1 MTVMSYTRK
10 NVLLFCLSLVVGLTI
25 WFLPEPAGVNPVAWH
40 LFAIFIFT
48 VLGIITKPLPI
59 GTIAFIGLMLVTL
72 TGTLTFNEAFTG
84 FNNHIVWLI
93 VFAFFIARGFIKT
106 GLGFRIAYH
115 LMTLLGKST
124 LGMGYGLV
132 ATDFVLS
139 SAIPSLT
146 ARTGGVIFP
155 LLNSLCKAFGSEPHN
170 QPRKVGAFLFV
181 TAFQGSIITSAM
193 FLTAMAGNPMIA
205 DLAEQV
211 NIPIGWGKWALAAI
225 VPGLIALLVVPYFI
239 YKVYP
244 PEQKETPDAKKFAR
258 KELKKMGPISSAEWI
273 MLAVFVLL
281 IVLWA
286 TAKVVGV
293 HPAVTAM
300 VGLSLLLLTKVI
312 SWDDITSEKGAWNIL
327 IWFSVLLM
335 MAGFL
340 TKLGF
345 MGWFSDQ
352 VMVHLQGMN
361 WVLGFSILFLVYF
374 YSHYF
379 FASNAAHI
387 GSMFLPFLILATAM
401 GTPPALAVFALAFAS
416 SLFGGLTHYGCG
428 PAPIFFG
435 AGYVKISEWW
445 KLGFYV
451 SVINIIIW
459 MGLGS
464 LWWKVLGLF

>member
-1 MTVMSYTRK
+1 MTTLSYSRK
-10 NVLLFCLSLVVGLTI
+10 NISLFFLSFLVGLI
-25 WFLPEPAGVNPVAWH
+25 LWFLPEPQGVSTQAWH

-48 VLGIITKPLPI
+48 VLGVITKPLPI
-59 GTIAFIGLMLVTL
+59 GTIAFIGLMLTTL
-72 TGTLTFNEAFTG
+72 TKTLTFDQAFTG
-84 FNNHIVWLI
+84 FSNNIVWLI

-115 LMTLLGKST
+115 LMDLLGKST

-181 TAFQGSIITSAM
+181 TAFQGSVITSAI

-211 NIPIGWGKWALAAI
+211 GISVTWGRWALAAI
-225 VPGLIALLVVPYFI
+225 VPGLIALLVVPLFI
-239 YKVYP
+239 YKIYP
-244 PEQKETPDAKKFAR
+244 PEQKETPDAKKYA
-258 KELKKMGPISSAEWI
+258 KKQLKDMGPISAGEWV
-273 MLAVFVLL
+273 MLLVFVLL
-281 IVLWA
+281 IVLRA
-286 TAKVVGV
+286 GAKIIGI

-300 VGLSLLLLTKVI
+300 VGLSLLLLSKVI
-312 SWDDITSEKGAWNIL
+312 AWDDITSEKGAWNIL
-327 IWFSVLLM
+327 VWFSVLLM

-345 MGWFSDQ
+345 MAWFSDL

-361 WVLGFSILFLVYF
+361 WVLGFTILFLVYF

-387 GSMFLPFLILATAM
+387 GAMFLPFLVLATAM
-401 GTPPALAVFALAFAS
+401 GTPPALAVFSLAFAS

-435 AGYVKISEWW
+435 AGYVKISDWW
-445 KLGFYV
+445 KLGFYI

-459 MGLGS
+459 LGLGS
-464 LWWKVLGLF
+464 LWWKLIGLY

>member
-1 MTVMSYTRK
+1 MTTLSYSKK
-10 NVLLFCLSLVVGLTI
+10 NVSLFLASFLVGLI
-25 WFLPEPAGVNPVAWH
+25 LWFLPAPQGVSEDAWH

-59 GTIAFIGLMLVTL
+59 GTIAFIGLMLTTV
-72 TGTLTFNEAFTG
+72 TGTLTFPQAASG
-84 FNNHIVWLI
+84 FSNHIVWLI

-115 LMTLLGKST
+115 LMSLMGKST

-132 ATDFVLS
+132 ATDFVLA

-155 LLNSLCKAFGSEPHN
+155 LLSSLCKAFGSEPHN
-170 QPRKVGAFLFV
+170 GPRKMGAFLFV
-181 TAFQGSIITSAM
+181 TAFQGAVITSAM
-193 FLTAMAGNPMIA
+193 FVTAMAGNPMIV
-205 DLAEQV
+205 DFAEQV
-211 NIPIGWGKWALAAI
+211 GIPIGWGKWALAAI
-225 VPGLIALLVVPYFI
+225 VPGMLTLLIVPYFI
-239 YKVYP
+239 YKVFP
-244 PEQKETPDAKKFAR
+244 PEVKETPEAKKFAR
-258 KELKKMGPISSAEWI
+258 KSLKDMGPISMEEII
-273 MLAVFVLL
+273 MLVTFVLL

-286 TAKVVGV
+286 GSKIIGI
-293 HPAVTAM
+293 HPAVTAT
-300 VGLSLLLLTKVI
+300 VGLSLLLLTKVLQ
-312 SWDDITSEKGAWNIL
+312 WDDITSEKGAWNIL

-352 VMVHLQGMN
+352 VMGALQGVN
-361 WVLGFSILFLVYF
+361 WVAGFTVLFLVYY

-387 GSMFLPFLILATAM
+387 GAMFLPFLVLALAM
-401 GTPPALAVFALAFAS
+401 GTPPALAVFSLGFAS

-435 AGYVKISEWW
+435 AGYVKIGDWW

-451 SVINIIIW
+451 SVINILIFI
-459 MGLGS
+459 GLGA
-464 LWWKVLGLF
+464 LWWKLIGLY

>member
-1 MTVMSYTRK
+1 MAAMTYTKK
-10 NVLLFCLSLVVGLTI
+10 NASFFLLSFLVGLVI
-25 WFLPEPAGVNPVAWH
+25 WFLPEPQGVSSQAWH

-48 VLGIITKPLPI
+48 VIGVITQPLPI
-59 GTIAFIGLMLVTL
+59 GTIAFVGLMFVTL
-72 TGTLTFNEAFTG
+72 TKTLTFDEAFTG
-84 FNNHIVWLI
+84 FSNNIVWLI

-115 LMTLLGKST
+115 LMNLMGKST

-181 TAFQGSIITSAM
+181 TAFQGSVITSAI

-205 DLAEQV
+205 DLAEQ
-211 NIPIGWGKWALAAI
+211 IGITISWGKWAAAAI
-225 VPGLIALLVVPYFI
+225 VPGLIALIIVPLFI
-239 YKVYP
+239 YKIYP
-244 PEQKETPDAKKFAR
+244 PEQKETPDAKKYAQ
-258 KELKKMGPISSAEWI
+258 KQLKDMGKISSPEWI
-273 MLAVFVLL
+273 MLIVFVLL

-286 TAKVVGV
+286 GAKIIGI
-293 HPAVTAM
+293 HPAITAM
-300 VGLSLLLLTKVI
+300 VGLSLLLVAKVI
-312 SWDDITSEKGAWNIL
+312 AWDDIVSEKGAWNIL
-327 IWFSVLLM
+327 VWFSVLLM
-335 MAGFL
+335 MAAFL

-345 MGWFSDQ
+345 MSWFSDL

-374 YSHYF
+374 YSHYI

-387 GSMFLPFLILATAM
+387 GAMFLPFLVLATAM
-401 GTPPALAVFALAFAS
+401 GTPPGLAVMSLAFAS

-435 AGYVKISEWW
+435 AGYVKVTDWW
-445 KLGFYV
+445 KLGFYI

-459 MGLGS
+459 IGLGS
-464 LWWKVLGLF
+464 LWWKLIGLY